1 MTAGQDTVSVAL
13 DIQSLA
19 AGMIEAARAA
29 VTEGAPPLQEMAEME
44 FRRLAGALADIAM
57 LLAGGEISHERART
71 LSSIHQ
77 YTARSVLRCVEGL
90 AVLSANQAMQAAM
103 DAAADSIN
111 RFAGI
116 KLIERKEMS

>member
-13 DIQSLA
+13 DVQSLG

-29 VTEGAPPLQEMAEME
+29 VTEGAPPLQDMAEME

-57 LLAGGEISHERART
+57 LFARGEIDQDRART
-71 LSSIHQ
+71 LASIHQ
-77 YTARSVLRCVEGL
+77 YTVRSVLRCVEGL
-90 AVLSANQAMQAAM
+90 AVLSADQAMHAAM
-103 DAAADSIN
+103 HAAADSIN

-116 KLIERKEMS
+116 KLIERKEKP